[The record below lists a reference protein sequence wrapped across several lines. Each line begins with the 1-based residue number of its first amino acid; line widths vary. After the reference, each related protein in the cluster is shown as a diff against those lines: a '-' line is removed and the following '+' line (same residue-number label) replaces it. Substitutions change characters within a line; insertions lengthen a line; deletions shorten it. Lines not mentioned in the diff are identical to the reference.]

1 MATEISVHLVSV
13 AELEEDKEDKV
24 EVVEE
29 EEEEGD
35 KGEERVGGLKAFLT
49 LCRASR
55 SSDEG
60 VAPGVED

>member
-1 MATEISVHLVSV
+1 MEVSVQLVSV

-24 EVVEE
+24 EVIE